1 MAIKNRTLSVVTF
14 LIFLASAL
22 SSSALAQRE
31 EMKVANDVKELQE
44 QLSAASFDKRDEAEK
59 QIIEIGTEALDFIAD
74 PSTEFEEDVNTRL
87 TRIRKKLEQVA
98 IEEAI
103 SPSKITL
110 LGEMSLKKAF
120 DGIKRQTGN
129 SIKLAEGYDP
139 EFLNK
144 KKITLDLEDATFW
157 TAFADIQSRG
167 GIDSVTYGGEPGH
180 AIVVP
185 KGVADPTKVDK
196 AVVAVEPP
204 NDQSG
209 IFRIRVS
216 GISSAKNL
224 LKPELDY
231 TRVDLEVQWEP
242 RLTPISIDMPMST
255 VKILDVDGNE
265 LKVSNPDQVLSGT
278 VQAGI
283 NQVEMSV
290 VLENID
296 REVKTIGEVTGR
308 LKCVLPGRREKFR
321 FPPVGGIEDEPSV
334 SKAGITV
341 QYLGFEQN
349 EDLFAVNLRVGMED
363 KNQKFESHL
372 GWLYDNPLYQIND
385 AGKKEPSIGH
395 QGGDLD
401 EGGVQIQYF
410 FIEDPTE
417 FGLLYESPG
426 AIVSVG
432 ADFSLKDIPLP

>member
-110 LGEMSLKKAF
+110 SGEMSLKTAF
-120 DGIKRQTGN
+120 GEIKRQTGN

-139 EFLNK
+139 AFLDK
-144 KKITLDLEDATFW
+144 KKITLELEDATFW
-157 TAFADIQSRG
+157 TAFEDILARSGLQS
-167 GIDSVTYGGEPGH
+167 VVYGGEPGH

-185 KGVADPTKVDK
+185 KEAVDPTKIDK
-196 AVVAVEPP
+196 AVGAIPPP

-216 GISSAKNL
+216 GVSSAKNL
-224 LKPELDY
+224 LRPELDY

-242 RLTPISIDMPMST
+242 RLTPISIDMPMSKF
-255 VKILDVDGNE
+255 KILDVDGKE

-296 REVKTIGEVTGR
+296 RDVKTIGKVTGR
-308 LKCVLPGRREKFR
+308 LECVLPGRREKFR
-321 FPPVGGIEDEPSV
+321 FPPVGDIEGEPSV

-341 QYLGFEQN
+341 QYLGFEEN
-349 EDLFAVNLRVGMED
+349 EDLFAVNLRVALEKDG
-363 KNQKFESHL
+363 KFESHH
-372 GWLYDNPLYQIND
+372 GWIYDNPLFQVDD
-385 AGKKEPSIGH
+385 AGKKESSVGH
-395 QGGDLD
+395 QGGGLD
-401 EGGVQIQYF
+401 EDGVQIQYL
-410 FIEDPTE
+410 FIEDPTK

-426 AIVSVG
+426 AIVSLP
-432 ADFSLKDIPLP
+432 AEFSLKDIPLP